1 MISFALGCGRMVADL
16 EITTHSRM
24 RTLPSGESPL
34 RTVMIVPIRRE
45 FQRAIY
51 LNHPGYADAH
61 HWHAINFPFISL
73 KCV

>member
-1 MISFALGCGRMVADL
+1 MISLALGCGRMVADL

-51 LNHPGYADAH
+51 L
-61 HWHAINFPFISL
+61 
-73 KCV
+73 